1 MVRLYESHDKYRHGI
16 LIIEEQSSGDCTE
29 IFYVP
34 APQQFELS
42 GLDAENASEYRVKLL
57 ELNHQK
63 GWLTIFPI
71 NTLGRHEEFLGPK
84 YQQVRK
90 ITLADGKPVLSSYI
104 EGSGTSEK
112 YIRSITFGPTTPIE
126 DDVGEDNIAEIPV
139 SVNEILEILENLPP
153 TFTKDYDYGLGLAKA
168 YRFIINAV
176 EELTNCTEIFIAEQ
190 CQMEADQDKKVFY
203 ISIDDF
209 ETVRKLLNSATNM
222 SQIATRSVKQAE
234 TYNFFARK
242 LGQPEIPIKIG
253 RNYLRKLVTTVVRD
267 GGKILLDE
275 EQEEVISVIEN
286 NIKSI
291 SQNKP
296 EKLARLQ
303 HEIDLVNLKVLI
315 DRFEAML
322 ATESD
327 EQVWQ
332 EFLNGNPFIL
342 SLAFGYP
349 IIKVQEKASIG
360 GRKLS
365 GSGEK
370 ITDFLVKNSMT
381 SNTALVEIK
390 TPKARLLNKEEFR
403 GGVFVPS
410 AILSGSINQV
420 LDQKYQF
427 EREISRIKDNSG
439 IFDIKSYSVHCC
451 LVIGIMPSE
460 DNQQKS
466 FELFRGNSKDIE
478 IITFDELLE
487 KLKNLKDFL
496 EPTEKAVAS
505 LAEGDLPF

>member
-1 MVRLYESHDKYRHGI
+1 MARLYESSDEYRHGT
-16 LIIEEQSSGDCTE
+16 LIIEEQSSSDCTE

-34 APQQFELS
+34 SRQQLELF
-42 GLDAENASEYRVKLL
+42 GLDAEDASKYRVKLL
-57 ELNHQK
+57 ELNNQK

-71 NTLGRHEEFLGPK
+71 NTLRRDEEFLGPK
-84 YQQVRK
+84 YRQVRK
-90 ITLADGKPVLSSYI
+90 ITLADGKPVLSPSI
-104 EGSGTSEK
+104 GGSGTPEK
-112 YIRSITFGPTTPIE
+112 YIQSITFGPTTPIKDDVEE
-126 DDVGEDNIAEIPV
+126 DDIAEIPV

-153 TFTKDYDYGLGLAKA
+153 TFTKDYDYGLGFAKA
-168 YRFIINAV
+168 YRFIVNAV
-176 EELTNCTEIFIAEQ
+176 EGLTNCTEIFISGQ
-190 CQMEADQDKKVFY
+190 RQTEADQDKKVFY
-203 ISIDDF
+203 ISTSDF

-222 SQIATRSVKQAE
+222 SQTATRSVKQAE
-234 TYNFFARK
+234 TYNFFAQK

-253 RNYLRKLVTTVVRD
+253 RSPLRKLITTVVQE

-275 EQEEVISVIEN
+275 EQEEVIEVIEN

-303 HEIDLVNLKVLI
+303 HEIDLVNLEVLI
-315 DRFEAML
+315 DKFEAML
-322 ATESD
+322 TTESD
-327 EQVWQ
+327 EEVWQ

-360 GRKLS
+360 GRKIS

-390 TPKARLLNKEEFR
+390 TPKAKLLNKEEFR

-451 LVIGIMPSE
+451 LVIGTMPSE

-496 EPTEKAVAS
+496 EPTKKTAVS
-505 LAEGDLPF
+505 LAESDLPF